1 MKPSYRDHYFKLVS
15 DQVENVS
22 LPGKGNPGA
31 QEEEVVKS
39 RKPGNLL
46 DIGEQSVGL
55 GVEDSGVNVFEDGT
69 ILEDEGTDGK
79 GQHSLNEAD
88 NFSASLEEVATNCD
102 DDEEEEEEGEVEEE
116 YTEDGT
122 TTHLIEK
129 EHDGIENES
138 LLLAEKIDEG
148 ERGEHREDPL
158 DMEVCHETNYDY
170 FYSDDD

>member
-15 DQVENVS
+15 DQLENAS
-22 LPGKGNPGA
+22 PPGKENPGA
-31 QEEEVVKS
+31 QEKEVVKT

-69 ILEDEGTDGK
+69 ILEDEETDGR
-79 GQHSLNEAD
+79 GQHSLND
-88 NFSASLEEVATNCD
+88 NSSVSLEEVATNCD
-102 DDEEEEEEGEVEEE
+102 DDDEKEEEGEVEEE
-116 YTEDGT
+116 YTEDVT
-122 TTHLIEK
+122 TTHLIER
-129 EHDGIENES
+129 EHAGNEKES

-158 DMEVCHETNYDY
+158 DMEVLL
-170 FYSDDD
+170 FR

>member
-15 DQVENVS
+15 DKVENVS
-22 LPGKGNPGA
+22 PPGKENPGA

-46 DIGEQSVGL
+46 DIGDQSVGL

-69 ILEDEGTDGK
+69 ILEDEETDGT
-79 GQHSLNEAD
+79 GQHSLND
-88 NFSASLEEVATNCD
+88 NSSVSLEEVATNCD

-116 YTEDGT
+116 YTEDVT
-122 TTHLIEK
+122 TTHLIER
-129 EHDGIENES
+129 EHAGNEKES
-138 LLLAEKIDEG
+138 LLLAEKIDER

-158 DMEVCHETNYDY
+158 DMEVLL
-170 FYSDDD
+170 FR

>member
-69 ILEDEGTDGK
+69 ILEDEERDGT
-79 GQHSLNEAD
+79 GQPSQNDAD
-88 NFSASLEEVATNCD
+88 NSISLEEVATNCD
-102 DDEEEEEEGEVEEE
+102 DDEEEEEGEVGEG
-116 YTEDGT
+116 YTENVT
-122 TTHLIEK
+122 TTHLIER
-129 EHDGIENES
+129 EHAGIENES

-148 ERGEHREDPL
+148 ETGEHREDPL
-158 DMEVCHETNYDY
+158 DMEVLL
-170 FYSDDD
+170 FR

>member
-15 DQVENVS
+15 EQVENVS
-22 LPGKGNPGA
+22 PPGKENPGA

-46 DIGEQSVGL
+46 DTSEQGVGL

-69 ILEDEGTDGK
+69 ILEDEETDGT

-88 NFSASLEEVATNCD
+88 NSSVSLEEVATNCD

-116 YTEDGT
+116 YTEDMT
-122 TTHLIEK
+122 TTHLIER
-129 EHDGIENES
+129 EHAGIENES
-138 LLLAEKIDEG
+138 LLLAEKIEEG
-148 ERGEHREDPL
+148 ETGEHREDPL
-158 DMEVCHETNYDY
+158 DMEVLL
-170 FYSDDD
+170 FR

>member
-69 ILEDEGTDGK
+69 ILEDEETNGT
-79 GQHSLNEAD
+79 GQPSHNDAD
-88 NFSASLEEVATNCD
+88 NSISLEEVATNCD

-122 TTHLIEK
+122 TTHLIER

-148 ERGEHREDPL
+148 ETGEHREDPL
-158 DMEVCHETNYDY
+158 DMEVLL
-170 FYSDDD
+170 FR

>member
-55 GVEDSGVNVFEDGT
+55 GVQDSGINVFEDGT
-69 ILEDEGTDGK
+69 ILEDEETNGT
-79 GQHSLNEAD
+79 GQPSHNDAD
-88 NFSASLEEVATNCD
+88 NSISLEEVATNCD

-148 ERGEHREDPL
+148 ETGEHREDPL
-158 DMEVCHETNYDY
+158 DMEVLL
-170 FYSDDD
+170 FR

>member
-1 MKPSYRDHYFKLVS
+1 M
-15 DQVENVS
+15 S

-69 ILEDEGTDGK
+69 ILEDEETNGT
-79 GQHSLNEAD
+79 GQPSHNDAD
-88 NFSASLEEVATNCD
+88 NSISLEEVATNCD
-102 DDEEEEEEGEVEEE
+102 DDEEEEEEGEVGEG
-116 YTEDGT
+116 YTENVT
-122 TTHLIEK
+122 TTHLIER
-129 EHDGIENES
+129 EHAGIENES

-148 ERGEHREDPL
+148 ETGEHREDPL
-158 DMEVCHETNYDY
+158 DMEVLL
-170 FYSDDD
+170 FR

>member
-15 DQVENVS
+15 EQAENVS
-22 LPGKGNPGA
+22 PPGKGNPGA

-69 ILEDEGTDGK
+69 ILEDEEMDGT

-88 NFSASLEEVATNCD
+88 NSSVSLEEVATNCD
-102 DDEEEEEEGEVEEE
+102 DVEEEEEEGQVEEE
-116 YTEDGT
+116 YTEDVT
-122 TTHLIEK
+122 TTHLIER
-129 EHDGIENES
+129 EHAGIENES
-138 LLLAEKIDEG
+138 LLLAEKIEEG
-148 ERGEHREDPL
+148 ETGEHREDPL
-158 DMEVCHETNYDY
+158 DMEVLL
-170 FYSDDD
+170 FR

>member
-15 DQVENVS
+15 EQVENVS
-22 LPGKGNPGA
+22 PPGKENPGA

-69 ILEDEGTDGK
+69 ILEDEGMDGT

-88 NFSASLEEVATNCD
+88 NSSVSLEEVATNCD
-102 DDEEEEEEGEVEEE
+102 DDEEEEEEGQVEEE
-116 YTEDGT
+116 YTEDVT
-122 TTHLIEK
+122 TTHLIER
-129 EHDGIENES
+129 EHAGNEKES
-138 LLLAEKIDEG
+138 LLLAEKFGEG
-148 ERGEHREDPL
+148 ETGEHREDPL
-158 DMEVCHETNYDY
+158 DMEVLL
-170 FYSDDD
+170 FR

>member
-22 LPGKGNPGA
+22 LPGKGNTGA

-55 GVEDSGVNVFEDGT
+55 GVEESGVNVFEDGT

-122 TTHLIEK
+122 TTHLIER

-148 ERGEHREDPL
+148 ETGEHREDPL
-158 DMEVCHETNYDY
+158 DMEVLL
-170 FYSDDD
+170 FR

>member
-22 LPGKGNPGA
+22 LPGKGNTGA

-69 ILEDEGTDGK
+69 ILEDEETNGT
-79 GQHSLNEAD
+79 GQPSHNDAD
-88 NFSASLEEVATNCD
+88 NSISLEEVATNCD
-102 DDEEEEEEGEVEEE
+102 DDEEEEEEGEVGEG
-116 YTEDGT
+116 YTENVT
-122 TTHLIEK
+122 TTHLIER
-129 EHDGIENES
+129 EHAGIENES

-148 ERGEHREDPL
+148 ETGEHREDPL
-158 DMEVCHETNYDY
+158 DMEVLL
-170 FYSDDD
+170 FR